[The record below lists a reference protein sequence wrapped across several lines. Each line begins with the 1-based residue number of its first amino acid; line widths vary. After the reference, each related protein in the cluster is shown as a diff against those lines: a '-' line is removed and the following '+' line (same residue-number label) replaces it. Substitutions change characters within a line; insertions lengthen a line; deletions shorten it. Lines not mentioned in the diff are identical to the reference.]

1 MATKQIELPEIG
13 TVKLYK
19 RKGARSIRLSVS
31 STGEVR
37 VTLPYWLP
45 FDAGVSF
52 ARSKQGWIL
61 SQTLAQ
67 DTAPITHGQAVG
79 KSHHIY
85 FRTITNPR
93 ISTRVNGTD
102 IYIMHPAQVT
112 STDRRVQA
120 AAEAA
125 SIRALR
131 DQAEQLL
138 PQRLKTLSETHR
150 LPYRSVNVKR
160 LKGRWGS
167 CDADKNIVLNL
178 FLMQLPWHLIDYV
191 LLHELTH
198 TKVLHHGA
206 DFWTEFD
213 RHLPGAKKLRRE
225 IRAYRPAI
233 EGNDAQTV
241 SAMS

>member
-1 MATKQIELPEIG
+1 MSTKQIELPEIG
-13 TVKLYK
+13 TIKLYK
-19 RKGARSIRLSVS
+19 RKGARSIRLSIG
-31 STGEVR
+31 STGEIR

-52 ARSKQGWIL
+52 ARSKQDWIL
-61 SQTLAQ
+61 AQ
-67 DTAPITHGQAVG
+67 AHIQNNAPMQHGQAIG

-93 ISTRVNGTD
+93 ISTRVHGTD
-102 IYIMHPAQVT
+102 IYIMHPAQIAE
-112 STDRRVQA
+112 TDPRVQA

-125 SIRALR
+125 SVRALR
-131 DQAEQLL
+131 GQAEQLL
-138 PQRLKTLSETHR
+138 PQRLRSLSETHA
-150 LPYRSVNVKR
+150 LPYRSVNIKR

-167 CDADKNIVLNL
+167 CDADKNIILNL

-206 DFWTEFD
+206 DFWAEFD
-213 RHLPGAKKLRRE
+213 RYLPGAKRLRRE
-225 IRAYRPAI
+225 IRDYRPAI
-233 EGNDAQTV
+233 EGA
-241 SAMS
+241 